1 MKPYFIDILGAIG
14 AALLLL
20 AYFMATT
27 KRWQTHTV
35 QYQLSNLTAAA
46 LLVVYSFAKTAY
58 VHVVINIVWASVAII
73 GLVFIN
79 EHRRRQKK
87 LQKNLK

>member
-1 MKPYFIDILGAIG
+1 MIDILGVCG

-27 KRWQTHTV
+27 KRWQTHSL
-35 QYQLSNLTAAA
+35 QYQLSNLGAAIA
-46 LLVVYSFAKTAY
+46 LIIYSYFKTAY
-58 VHVVINIVWASVAII
+58 VHVLINIVWASVAIV
-73 GLVFIN
+73 GLIFIA

-87 LQKNLK
+87 LK

>member
-1 MKPYFIDILGAIG
+1 MIDILGIFG
-14 AALLLL
+14 AVLLLL

-27 KRWQTHTV
+27 KRWQTHTL
-35 QYQLSNLTAAA
+35 QYQLSNLGAAV
-46 LLVVYSFAKTAY
+46 LLIIYSYVKTAY

-73 GLVFIN
+73 GLIFIA

-87 LQKNLK
+87 VK

>member
-1 MKPYFIDILGAIG
+1 MMVDTLGIIG
-14 AALLLL
+14 ATLLLL

-27 KRWQTHTV
+27 KRWQTHTL
-35 QYQLSNLTAAA
+35 QYQLSNLGAAV
-46 LLVVYSFAKTAY
+46 LLIVYSYFKTAY

-73 GLVFIN
+73 GLIFIA

-87 LQKNLK
+87 VKIK